1 MALRPEF
8 NIVDDCTGA
17 KNIIVTGHIKP
28 DGDCIGSTIALTL
41 YLRKRLPD
49 ANIRLLIEKPSPC
62 FDSVKGIDIPEQEYA
77 GPEENT
83 DVCILLDT
91 NAGRLGFAESTSK
104 TAASIAL
111 IALAAILTALGL
123 FSKIAKFAGAGTLVP
138 ITGFSNSIVS
148 PAIEFKSEGHVFG
161 IGANM
166 FKIAGPV
173 LVFGISASV
182 IYGIIYWMFTT
193 VR

>member
-1 MALRPEF
+1 MTRQAVP
-8 NIVDDCTGA
+8 
-17 KNIIVTGHIKP
+17 
-28 DGDCIGSTIALTL
+28 
-41 YLRKRLPD
+41 
-49 ANIRLLIEKPSPC
+49 PSPVIKDC
-62 FDSVKGIDIPEQEYA
+62 VYA
-77 GPEENT
+77 FVIGGLVCCVGQLVT
-83 DVCILLDT
+83 DVMMK
-91 NAGRLGFAESTSK
+91 AGFAQDTSK

-111 IALAAILTALGL
+111 IAAAAILTALGL
-123 FSKIAKFAGAGTLVP
+123 FAKIAKFAGAGTLVP

>member
-1 MALRPEF
+1 MSSI
-8 NIVDDCTGA
+8 NISPQEYKKMTQQAV
-17 KNIIVTGHIKP
+17 P
-28 DGDCIGSTIALTL
+28 
-41 YLRKRLPD
+41 
-49 ANIRLLIEKPSPC
+49 PSPV
-62 FDSVKGIDIPEQEYA
+62 VKDCLYA
-77 GPEENT
+77 FFTGGPVCCLGQLVT
-83 DVCILLDT
+83 DVML
-91 NAGRLGFAESTSK
+91 RLGFAESTSK

>member
-1 MALRPEF
+1 MSSI
-8 NIVDDCTGA
+8 NISP
-17 KNIIVTGHIKP
+17 KE
-28 DGDCIGSTIALTL
+28 
-41 YLRKRLPD
+41 Y
-49 ANIRLLIEKPSPC
+49 EKMTRQTVPPSPI
-62 FDSVKGIDIPEQEYA
+62 VKDCAFACLVG
-77 GPEENT
+77 GT
-83 DVCILLDT
+83 V
-91 NAGRLGFAESTSK
+91 GRLGQLVTDAMLRFGFSEDTSK

-111 IALAAILTALGL
+111 IALAAVLTALGL
-123 FSKIAKFAGAGTLVP
+123 FAKIAKFAGAGTLVP

-193 VR
+193 VK

>member
-1 MALRPEF
+1 MSSI
-8 NIVDDCTGA
+8 NISPQEYKKMTQQAV
-17 KNIIVTGHIKP
+17 P
-28 DGDCIGSTIALTL
+28 
-41 YLRKRLPD
+41 
-49 ANIRLLIEKPSPC
+49 PSPV
-62 FDSVKGIDIPEQEYA
+62 VKDCLYA
-77 GPEENT
+77 FFTGGLVCCLGQLVT
-83 DVCILLDT
+83 DVML
-91 NAGRLGFAESTSK
+91 RLGFAENTSK

>member
-1 MALRPEF
+1 MTDKNEYSKIVRKNSPNSKTRF
-8 NIVDDCTGA
+8 NCLKAFVFGGA
-17 KNIIVTGHIKP
+17 ICAFGEGIFKFYI
-28 DGDCIGSTIALTL
+28 
-41 YLRKRLPD
+41 YLK
-49 ANIRLLIEKPSPC
+49 
-62 FDSVKGIDIPEQEYA
+62 IPEYEA
-77 GPEENT
+77 KILCSST
-83 DVCILLDT
+83 LILL
-91 NAGRLGFAESTSK
+91 G
-104 TAASIAL
+104 I
-111 IALAAILTALGL
+111 ILTAFHLYE
-123 FSKIAKFAGAGTLVP
+123 KIAKHAGAGTLVP

-182 IYGIIYWMFTT
+182 IYGIVYWMIS

>member
-1 MALRPEF
+1 MSDKKITPQEYNQMAKQAVP
-8 NIVDDCTGA
+8 
-17 KNIIVTGHIKP
+17 
-28 DGDCIGSTIALTL
+28 
-41 YLRKRLPD
+41 
-49 ANIRLLIEKPSPC
+49 PSPI
-62 FDSVKGIDIPEQEYA
+62 VKDCLSAFVA
-77 GPEENT
+77 GGAICCLGQFVTDLMLKLNFSQNT
-83 DVCILLDT
+83 ARAT
-91 NAGRLGFAESTSK
+91 
-104 TAASIAL
+104 ASITL
-111 IALAAILTALGL
+111 IALAAILTSLGL
-123 FSKIAKFAGAGTLVP
+123 FAKIAKHAGAGTLVP

-182 IYGIIYWMFTT
+182 IYGIVYWMAT

>member
-1 MALRPEF
+1 MSSI
-8 NIVDDCTGA
+8 NISPQEYKKMTQQTV
-17 KNIIVTGHIKP
+17 P
-28 DGDCIGSTIALTL
+28 
-41 YLRKRLPD
+41 
-49 ANIRLLIEKPSPC
+49 PSPV
-62 FDSVKGIDIPEQEYA
+62 VKDCLYA
-77 GPEENT
+77 FFTGGLVCCLGQLVT
-83 DVCILLDT
+83 DVML
-91 NAGRLGFAESTSK
+91 RLGFAESTSK